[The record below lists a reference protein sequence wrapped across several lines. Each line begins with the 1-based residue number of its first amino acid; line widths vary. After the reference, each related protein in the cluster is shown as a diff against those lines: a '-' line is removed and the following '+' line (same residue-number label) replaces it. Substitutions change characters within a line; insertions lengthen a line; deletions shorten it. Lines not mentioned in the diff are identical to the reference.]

1 MLVPLSVADCM
12 TADVETIAADAT
24 AREAAA
30 ALAAVDLRTLVVRE
44 GDRPVGIVT
53 ESDVTRLVA
62 DGADLDSAPVASF
75 AAGDLVTVGPTDAP
89 ERAAELCAEHGIR
102 QLPVVEDGALVG
114 IVTTSDLSDYLPRL
128 SKRRQRADA
137 ATDGAL
143 PAANPEMAYDHPAWA
158 FESHGTEDGVGV
170 GDVVRFSKEF
180 SEVDVRGF
188 AESSGDTNRLHLD
201 GTFAADTRFGGRIVH
216 GVLATGLISAALARL
231 PGLTIYLSQDLRFMR
246 PVRIGEPATA
256 VCRVCEDMGGDRY
269 RLDVT
274 VYDGD
279 GERAIDGEA
288 VVLMDDLPERF
299 EESESSDVPDRRGQ
313 EGPDASGSSESSE
326 VPEPSEIS

>member
-12 TADVETIAADAT
+12 TTDVETIAPDAT
-24 AREAAA
+24 AREVAA
-30 ALAAVDLRTLVVRE
+30 ALAATDVRTLVVCE
-44 GDRPVGIVT
+44 GDAPAGIVT
-53 ESDVTRLVA
+53 ESDLTRLVA
-62 DGADLDSAPVASF
+62 GGAALDSTPVASF

-89 ERAAELCAEHGIR
+89 DRAAELCAEHGIR
-102 QLPVVEDGALVG
+102 QLPVVDEGALVG

-128 SKRRQRADA
+128 SNRRRRADA
-137 ATDGAL
+137 AVDGAL
-143 PAANPEMAYDHPAWA
+143 PARNPEMAYDHPDWA

-279 GERAIDGEA
+279 GDRAIDGEA
-288 VVLMDDLPERF
+288 VVLIDDLPERF
-299 EESESSDVPDRRGQ
+299 E
-313 EGPDASGSSESSE
+313 SSEAPE
-326 VPEPSEIS
+326 TAEPSEAS